1 MRKGAPSRK
10 TVSAHAG
17 DAPSRSL
24 MRPPTRPRLGVTS
37 PRRAASTF
45 QVRAKPSYGLRVCE
59 IYDKVILAQVED
71 REAKKE
77 LVILEE

>member
-1 MRKGAPSRK
+1 
-10 TVSAHAG
+10 
-17 DAPSRSL
+17 
-24 MRPPTRPRLGVTS
+24 
-37 PRRAASTF
+37 
-45 QVRAKPSYGLRVCE
+45 VRAKPSYGLRVCE